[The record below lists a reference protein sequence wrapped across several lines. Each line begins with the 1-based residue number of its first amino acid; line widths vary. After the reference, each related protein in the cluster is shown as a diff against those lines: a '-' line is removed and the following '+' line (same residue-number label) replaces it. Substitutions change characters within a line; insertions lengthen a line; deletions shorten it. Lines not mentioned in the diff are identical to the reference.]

1 MQAGKS
7 QHARMLQ
14 VALGPTAIAR
24 RVVDD
29 VRRHFLPAADELR
42 ELAHFVTRAT
52 HERGFDE
59 VMAQYRSTQWRLSG
73 QTRQRAVTGEGLQA
87 QECVVA
93 PVGALPQLPER
104 APAREHRASHPR
116 PNLQQTSE

>member
-24 RVVDD
+24 RVVDE

-42 ELAHFVTRAT
+42 ELANFVTRAT
-52 HERGFDE
+52 HERRFDE
-59 VMAQYRSTQWRLSG
+59 VMAENLSPQGRFPG
-73 QTRQRAVTGEGLQA
+73 QMR
-87 QECVVA
+87 
-93 PVGALPQLPER
+93 
-104 APAREHRASHPR
+104 
-116 PNLQQTSE
+116 